1 MADDD
6 AQDLGLLARE
16 VVLPHRDAEYVSR
29 LLEKLLSQEVFGAV
43 DLVKVSSDLLEK
55 KLEKSNK
62 FDIDEIADVGR
73 MRAVVE
79 KNQGRSS
86 GSGLEASK
94 KSGLSGGRL
103 HDLRSL
109 DTYINIGVSHRRRSR
124 SPWRSG
130 NKGKGR
136 GKSHSNNEH
145 YRRRR
150 TNRHKQK
157 PALWAAVEAKD
168 FAEVERLLKS
178 GVDPEECHEGWTPLM
193 KAAEEG
199 FVEAMVLLLEEN
211 VNIEAVNHKGRS
223 ALSFAAAPS
232 MNRKHN
238 LDAVRLLLEKGADA
252 ERRDDNKQTA
262 KDRANT
268 ERRKDVVAL
277 IENFGQ

>member
-1 MADDD
+1 MEDYD
-6 AQDLGLLARE
+6 AEDLGLLARE
-16 VVLPHRDAEYVSR
+16 VVLPHRDPAYVFR
-29 LLEKLLSQEVFGAV
+29 LLEKLLSQEIFGAL

-55 KLEKSNK
+55 KLENSNK
-62 FDIDEIADVGR
+62 FDIGEIADVGR

-79 KNQGRSS
+79 KNQGQS
-86 GSGLEASK
+86 SGLEASK

-109 DTYINIGVSHRRRSR
+109 DTYFNIGVSHRRRSR
-124 SPWRSG
+124 SPWRLG

-136 GKSHSNNEH
+136 GKSHSSNER
-145 YRRRR
+145 YKQCKI
-150 TNRHKQK
+150 NRHSQK

-178 GVDPEECHEGWTPLM
+178 GVDPEERHQAWTPLM

-199 FVEAMVLLLEEN
+199 FVEAMVLLLEAN
-211 VNIEAVNHKGRS
+211 VNIEAVNRKGRS

-252 ERRDDNKQTA
+252 ERKDDNKQTA
-262 KDRANT
+262 KDRANA
-268 ERRKDVVAL
+268 EGRKDVAAL
-277 IENFGQ
+277 IESFGH